1 MTLQKCKFFGK
12 NVSRINGG
20 HFPFLIYY
28 NQKGMITMPILEVTN
43 VKKTYT
49 ARIGAARVEAL
60 KNVTFTAEK
69 GEYIAIMGES
79 GSGKTTL
86 LNILAALDKPTGGK
100 VILDGADL
108 SQLKEKET
116 AKFRRDNL
124 GFVFQDFNLLDTF
137 TVRDNILLPLVLMG
151 MSYGEMEKKL
161 LPAAEKLGISALLD
175 KYPYEI
181 SGGQKQR
188 TAAARAMITE
198 PKLLLA
204 DEPTGALDS
213 KASDELLAVFSKL
226 NSEGQT
232 ILMVTHSVKAAS
244 HANRVLFI
252 KDGEVF
258 HQLYRGSCGN
268 EEFYKKISDTLTLIA
283 SGGAV

>member
-1 MTLQKCKFFGK
+1 
-12 NVSRINGG
+12 
-20 HFPFLIYY
+20 
-28 NQKGMITMPILEVTN
+28 MPILEVTN

-137 TVRDNILLPLVLMG
+137 TLEDNIYLPLVLAG
-151 MSYGEMEKKL
+151 KKYPEMHRAL
-161 LPAAEKLGISALLD
+161 LPLAEQLGIKELLK
-175 KYPYEI
+175 KYPYEV

-188 TAAARAMITE
+188 AAVARAMITH
-198 PKLLLA
+198 PRILLA

-213 KASDELLAVFSKL
+213 KSTDELLDLFAGL
-226 NSEGQT
+226 HQEGQT

-244 HANRVLFI
+244 RAGRVLFL
-252 KDGEVF
+252 KDGQVF
-258 HQLYRGSCGN
+258 YQLRREN
-268 EEFYKKISDTLTLIA
+268 DTDTQFYQRISHALTALTT
-283 SGGAV
+283 GGDAQ